1 MVIKPSN
8 WPIDVDYNNLQ
19 SFFGIKNM
27 KKDCN
32 TDVRIKKI
40 EDKNSIVYGQYGLFA
55 AKNFQKFDVLGQYT
69 GEVVSFSEGG
79 KYVAYCDKC
88 NIDANKIGNEFRY
101 INDYQNIAEEPN
113 TTLRITYIDKKP
125 RVLFVVTKDIKEDE
139 EILTYYGKDY
149 WKYINHEVESNQ
161 KNHNH

>member
-1 MVIKPSN
+1 
-8 WPIDVDYNNLQ
+8 
-19 SFFGIKNM
+19 M

-40 EDKNSIVYGQYGLFA
+40 EDKNSVVFGQYGLFA

-88 NIDANKIGNEFRY
+88 NIDANKIGNELRY
-101 INDYQNIAEEPN
+101 INDYQNIADEPN
-113 TTLRITYIDKKP
+113 TTIRVTYIDKKP

-139 EILTYYGKDY
+139 QILTYYGKEY
-149 WKYINHEVESNQ
+149 WNGVNNY
-161 KNHNH
+161 